1 MAPHPFFAG
10 YLLRPTRRQ
19 GRAWP
24 SLRRSVALGGTDG
37 RAWACV
43 APEYGKGNSVYGRA
57 CGPTGR
63 PIRIGPPY
71 GWTARSGARMSAA
84 GASPKK
90 EADPAR
96 GRSRPG
102 CGPQIRIRAARRGRP
117 LRVTGGPRHDRTQAQ
132 ALVEA
137 GTDAP
142 LSGLLADRAYDRDGF
157 RAGRA
162 QRGIKAVLPARRG
175 RLNPTPRPG
184 KVPGAPGR
192 GTGPRRAQTLA
203 PAWPPLRP
211 IRAAVPGF
219 SVPDGGLAPAAI
231 LNQHALVHGH
241 STSVRLCCRSHRQR
255 QPRRGSHA
263 PAIRTAPDRVRTAVS
278 EYDLT
283 EFE

>member
-1 MAPHPFFAG
+1 
-10 YLLRPTRRQ
+10 
-19 GRAWP
+19 
-24 SLRRSVALGGTDG
+24 
-37 RAWACV
+37 
-43 APEYGKGNSVYGRA
+43 
-57 CGPTGR
+57 
-63 PIRIGPPY
+63 
-71 GWTARSGARMSAA
+71 MSAA

-175 RLNPTPRPG
+175 RLNPQPHDPEKYQARQAVERGLGGLKPWRPRGPHYD
-184 KVPGAPGR
+184 PYAPRCLGFLYL
-192 GTGPRRAQTLA
+192 TA
-203 PAWPPLRP
+203 AWP
-211 IRAAVPGF
+211 
-219 SVPDGGLAPAAI
+219 
-231 LNQHALVHGH
+231 
-241 STSVRLCCRSHRQR
+241 RLQS
-255 QPRRGSHA
+255 
-263 PAIRTAPDRVRTAVS
+263 
-278 EYDLT
+278 
-283 EFE
+283 